1 MVNVYQYKCDGLF
14 NIFSFIKFKFKKNRL
29 QISQLHGTGKIGCRP
44 VATGNWGCG
53 NSLKGDVQL
62 KLVIQWMA
70 ASVSGIPLL
79 LYYTSGN
86 EKLTKVTCKGFNTV
100 IDSK

>member
-1 MVNVYQYKCDGLF
+1 M
-14 NIFSFIKFKFKKNRL
+14 
-29 QISQLHGTGKIGCRP
+29 QISQLHGGGKIGCCRP

-53 NSLKGDVQL
+53 NRLKGDVQL

-86 EKLTKVTCKGFNTV
+86 EKLTKVRHFEFDKFSISFQLVVILNVVSNSWIQCAGFC
-100 IDSK
+100 

>member
-1 MVNVYQYKCDGLF
+1 MCRLYFQLYLLSILYSNQ
-14 NIFSFIKFKFKKNRL
+14 NAKKLL

-79 LYYTSGN
+79 LYYTSGD
-86 EKLTKVTCKGFNTV
+86 EKLTKV
-100 IDSK
+100 